1 MKTIV
6 TVKHCYFAE
15 LDDFS
20 LLFWKGWIELKG
32 CLVEADWDFVAL
44 SEQH

>member
-1 MKTIV
+1 MFSV
-6 TVKHCYFAE
+6 YFSE
-15 LDDFS
+15 
-20 LLFWKGWIELKG
+20 KVELKG